1 MQRAV
6 PTRRGGSSVPAAAF
20 CVLMMS
26 VGLNRQLL
34 GGRGLRPGASEQ
46 SDTYNGNGVISLI
59 QQPQIQK
66 GENVHEDTLIP
77 DTALFI
83 VYICTN
89 REF

>member
-20 CVLMMS
+20 CVLMS

-66 GENVHEDTLIP
+66 GENVHEDTLIHQIRRY
-77 DTALFI
+77 LSS
-83 VYICTN
+83 ICTN